1 MNAAVTRARDGR
13 ALLVLRA
20 QTAHFHGRKRQFYGN
35 IDAIV
40 RVQNGLGRAFFAEDA
55 AGGLAGKAGRFEC
68 IGNNGAL
75 GNVEFMQLG
84 TAFSSWTTQI
94 NAHECR
100 GYEKARVKGSTFC
113 RALFAFA
120 IAG

>member
-1 MNAAVTRARDGR
+1 MNAAVTRARNGR
-13 ALLVLRA
+13 ALFVLRA

-40 RVQNGLGRAFFAEDA
+40 WVQNGLGRAFFAEDA

-75 GNVEFMQLG
+75 GTSSSCSSAPPFRLG
-84 TAFSSWTTQI
+84 Q
-94 NAHECR
+94 H
-100 GYEKARVKGSTFC
+100 K
-113 RALFAFA
+113 
-120 IAG
+120 